1 MGSDVHLAHLHGT
14 TTFFNGQYDADS
26 VTITICNALALYNA
40 IELLILIFTTFQK
53 YAGLYF
59 WALVIASGGILPYVI
74 GFECG
79 YFQLAPQLVCLLGE
93 KRWVGRAGV
102 DCVLGV

>member
-1 MGSDVHLAHLHGT
+1 MGSDVHLAHLHET
-14 TTFFNGQYDADS
+14 TTFFNGEYNAVN

-40 IELLILIFTTFQK
+40 IELLILIFATFQR

-59 WALVIASGGILPYVI
+59 WALVIASSGILPYVF

-79 YFQLAPQLVCLLGE
+79 YFQLAPQLVCPLGE
-93 KRWVGRAGV
+93 RHSHEG
-102 DCVLGV
+102 LS